1 MQKTRTA
8 LTPGLIAIVG
18 FLTVCPVVM
27 LILGSFSEGL
37 GAFGTFTLDEVRHRP
52 TPTRPLPRSS
62 SAR

>member
-37 GAFGTFTLDEVRHRP
+37 GTFGTFTLDKYVQ
-52 TPTRPLPRSS
+52 
-62 SAR
+62 A